1 MPDSF
6 GDKYVAFMEK
16 LFDPLLR
23 KATGEPPA
31 PIPPGKDVVEPV
43 PAPGPVK
50 EQSGS
55 TLDKLIRS
63 IEDLGNRNR
72 NMRRMENLKL
82 REGRK

>member
-1 MPDSF
+1 MSDTF

-23 KATGEPPA
+23 KVTGEPPA

-43 PAPGPVK
+43 PPPVK

-72 NMRRMENLKL
+72 GMRRMENLKL
-82 REGRK
+82 KEGRK